1 MPSACHRGIDA
12 MKNKLRIQG
21 LLTTLAAL
29 LVLLSGCQ
37 TKQANSSTVATY
49 SGGQVT
55 QASLYKELKQ
65 SPTTKTVLANLLIYR
80 ALDHAY
86 GKSVSTK
93 AVNTTYDSYQKQ
105 YGENFTSFLTQN
117 GFSKASFRQSIR
129 TNLLSEVALKKL
141 KKVTNS
147 QLKEAWKT
155 YQPKVTVQ
163 HILTSDEAT
172 AKQVISDLAAGKDF
186 TTLAKTYSIDTATKD
201 NGGKTSF
208 EATSKSFDST
218 FKDAAYKLKNGDYT
232 QSPVKVTNGYE
243 VIKMVNHPAKGSFE
257 SNKEAL
263 TANVYA
269 KWSRNSSVMQRV
281 ISQVLKDQ
289 HVTIKDKDL
298 SDALD
303 SYKQSVAKD

>member
-147 QLKEAWKT
+147 QLKEA
-155 YQPKVTVQ
+155 
-163 HILTSDEAT
+163 
-172 AKQVISDLAAGKDF
+172 
-186 TTLAKTYSIDTATKD
+186 
-201 NGGKTSF
+201 
-208 EATSKSFDST
+208 
-218 FKDAAYKLKNGDYT
+218 
-232 QSPVKVTNGYE
+232 
-243 VIKMVNHPAKGSFE
+243 
-257 SNKEAL
+257 
-263 TANVYA
+263 
-269 KWSRNSSVMQRV
+269 
-281 ISQVLKDQ
+281 
-289 HVTIKDKDL
+289 
-298 SDALD
+298 
-303 SYKQSVAKD
+303 

>member
-1 MPSACHRGIDA
+1 
-12 MKNKLRIQG
+12 MKKKLRVPF
-21 LLTTLAAL
+21 LAAMMASSIM
-29 LVLLSGCQ
+29 LLSGCQ
-37 TKQANSSTVATY
+37 SKQADSTTVATY

-55 QASLYKELKQ
+55 QASFYKELKQ

-80 ALDHAY
+80 ALNKAY

-93 AVNTTYDSYQKQ
+93 SVDNTYNSYKNE
-105 YGENFTSFLTQN
+105 YGENFTSFLSQN
-117 GFSKASFRQSIR
+117 GFSKSSFRQSIR

-147 QLKEAWKT
+147 QLKTAWKT

-163 HILTSDEAT
+163 HILTSDEST

-186 TTLAKTYSIDTATKD
+186 TTLAKTYSIDTSTKD
-201 NGGKTSF
+201 KGGKVSF
-208 EATSKSFDST
+208 ESSSKSLDST
-218 FKDAAYKLKNGDYT
+218 FKDSAYKLKNGEYT

-243 VIKMVNHPAKGSFE
+243 VIKMIEHPAKGTFSD
-257 SNKEAL
+257 SKKAL
-263 TANVYA
+263 TASVYS

-298 SDALD
+298 ADALD
-303 SYKQSVAKD
+303 SYKQSVAAN

>member
-1 MPSACHRGIDA
+1 
-12 MKNKLRIQG
+12 MKNKLRVNG
-21 LLTTLAAL
+21 LLATMAAT
-29 LVLLSGCQ
+29 VILLSGCQ
-37 TKQANSSTVATY
+37 TKQADSQTVATY

-55 QASLYKELKQ
+55 QASFYKELKQ

-80 ALDHAY
+80 ALNHAY
-86 GKSVSTK
+86 GNAVSAKSVD
-93 AVNTTYDSYQKQ
+93 ATYDSYKNQ
-105 YGENFTSFLTQN
+105 YGDNFANFLSQN
-117 GFSKASFRQSIR
+117 GFSKTGFRQSIR

-163 HILTSDEAT
+163 HILTNDEAT
-172 AKQVISDLAAGKDF
+172 ANQVISDLAAGKDF

-201 NGGKTSF
+201 KGGKVSF
-208 EATSKSFDST
+208 ESNSRSFDST
-218 FKDAAYKLKNGDYT
+218 FKDAAYKLKNGEYT
-232 QSPVKVTNGYE
+232 QSPVKVTNGYD

-257 SNKEAL
+257 SNKKAL
-263 TANVYA
+263 TASVYA
-269 KWSRNSSVMQRV
+269 KWSRNSSIMQRV